1 MTSAAQDSAATTDSE
16 LPVENTAD
24 AVTTDAP
31 ETAETIEVS
40 EPDSTEDAPELDE
53 ALDTDEA
60 PGLTFAEIGLPE
72 PVVAALARN
81 SITSPSPIQAMAIPD
96 AIAGKN
102 ILGRAQTGSGKT
114 LAFGLPMLARLAR
127 HDDRPAPKRPRALVL
142 VPTRELAFQVV
153 DSLTPYAGSI
163 GLNVRAAVGGTPF
176 TKQVDQLRRGVDIL
190 VATPGRLGDH
200 LRQNTCVLDE
210 IEMTALDEADQ
221 MADMG
226 FLPEVR
232 SLLGDTPDDS
242 QRLLFSAT
250 LDNDVQALVREFL
263 PEHELH
269 STQDGRAS
277 VTTMDHYVL
286 LVERGQ
292 KDAVLAEIASR
303 KGGRTIMF
311 ARTKLG
317 TEGVVERLREQGV
330 AAEALHGGKAQNQRT
345 RVLERFK
352 NGRTPV
358 LVATDVAAR
367 GIHVDG
373 IDLVVHVDPP
383 QDHKD
388 YLHRA
393 GRTARAG
400 EAGVV
405 AAIVLPNQRRQ
416 FRRLTGM
423 AGVDATAVPVFPGSE
438 ELAAITGAQA
448 PSGQPVR
455 ESHFRPERRER
466 SFGDRDN
473 RGPRRDFGD
482 RGPRRDFGD
491 RDNRGP
497 RRDDDNRGFRGN
509 RDDRNDRPRR
519 DFGDRRNDGESS
531 RGDRNFSDRGPRR
544 DFGDRRND
552 GGGFRENRG
561 ERSFGDRDNRGP
573 RRDFDNRGPRRDGD
587 SRGFQGNRDDRPR
600 RDFGDRRNDGGGFRE
615 NRGERSFGDRDNR
628 GPRRDFD
635 NRGPRRDGDNRGE
648 RSFGDRDRGPR
659 RDFGD
664 RDNRDNR
671 GAGYSRDDRPR
682 RDFGDRRNDGGGFR
696 ENRGERSFGDRDNRG
711 PRRDFDNRG
720 PRRDGDNR
728 DFRGNRDDRP
738 RRDFGDRDNRG
749 PRRDFDSRPPRRDG
763 DTRGERSFGDRRQ
776 GGAPSE
782 QRSNGFRSRTDRRSY
797 DGFTGPSRD
806 RNQ

>member
-1 MTSAAQDSAATTDSE
+1 MTTAAQDSSVQESQDDIVVPASVETTS
-16 LPVENTAD
+16 
-24 AVTTDAP
+24 P
-31 ETAETIEVS
+31 ESDESPETIE
-40 EPDSTEDAPELDE
+40 TEGATAEV
-53 ALDTDEA
+53 
-60 PGLTFAEIGLPE
+60 TFAEIGLPE

-81 SITSPSPIQAMAIPD
+81 SITVPSPIQAMAIPD

-127 HDDRPAPKRPRALVL
+127 HEDRPAPKRPRALVL

-153 DSLTPYAGSI
+153 DSLTPYAGSL

-200 LRQNTCVLDE
+200 LRQNTCVLGE

-232 SLLGDTPDDS
+232 TLLADTPNDS

-250 LDNDVQALVREFL
+250 LDNDVKTLVREFL

-286 LVERGQ
+286 LVDRGD

-303 KGGRTIMF
+303 EGGRTIMF

-317 TEGVVERLREQGV
+317 AEGITERLREKGV

-352 NGRTPV
+352 TGRTPV

-405 AAIVLPNQRRQ
+405 AAIVLPNQRRM

-423 AGVDATAVPVFPGSE
+423 AGVNATAVPVFPGSE
-438 ELAAITGAQA
+438 ELATITGAQA
-448 PSGQPVR
+448 PSGEPVR
-455 ESHFRPERRER
+455 DSYFRSERDSRGDRRER
-466 SFGDRDN
+466 SFGDRGPRREGGFRGNRDD

-482 RGPRRDFGD
+482 RGPRRDGDGGGFRGNRDDRGPRRDFGDRGRGERSFGD
-491 RDNRGP
+491 RDNRSFGNRDDRGP
-497 RRDDDNRGFRGN
+497 RRDFGDRDNRAPRRDGDGGGFRGN
-509 RDDRNDRPRR
+509 RDDRNDR
-519 DFGDRRNDGESS
+519 
-531 RGDRNFSDRGPRR
+531 GPRR
-544 DFGDRRND
+544 DFGDRDNRSFGNRD
-552 GGGFRENRG
+552 DRGPRRDSGDRRSEGGFRGNDSRG
-561 ERSFGDRDNRGP
+561 GDSRSNGFRGDRDNRSFGNRDDRGP

-587 SRGFQGNRDDRPR
+587 GGGFRGNRDDR
-600 RDFGDRRNDGGGFRE
+600 N
-615 NRGERSFGDRDNR
+615 
-628 GPRRDFD
+628 
-635 NRGPRRDGDNRGE
+635 
-648 RSFGDRDRGPR
+648 DRGPR

-664 RDNRDNR
+664 RDNR
-671 GAGYSRDDRPR
+671 S
-682 RDFGDRRNDGGGFR
+682 FGDRRNSSG
-696 ENRGERSFGDRDNRG
+696 
-711 PRRDFDNRG
+711 
-720 PRRDGDNR
+720 
-728 DFRGNRDDRP
+728 
-738 RRDFGDRDNRG
+738 
-749 PRRDFDSRPPRRDG
+749 
-763 DTRGERSFGDRRQ
+763 
-776 GGAPSE
+776 PSE
-782 QRSNGFRSRTDRRSY
+782 QRSNGFRSRTERRSY
-797 DGFTGPSRD
+797 DGFDGPH
-806 RNQ
+806 RNRNA

>member
-1 MTSAAQDSAATTDSE
+1 MTTAAQDSSVQESQDDIVVPASVETTS
-16 LPVENTAD
+16 
-24 AVTTDAP
+24 P
-31 ETAETIEVS
+31 ESDESPETIE
-40 EPDSTEDAPELDE
+40 TEGATAEV
-53 ALDTDEA
+53 
-60 PGLTFAEIGLPE
+60 TFAEIGLPE

-81 SITSPSPIQAMAIPD
+81 SITVPSPIQAMAIPD

-127 HDDRPAPKRPRALVL
+127 HEDRPAPKRPRALVL

-153 DSLTPYAGSI
+153 DSLTPYAGSL

-200 LRQNTCVLDE
+200 LRQNTCILGE

-232 SLLGDTPDDS
+232 TLLADTPNDS

-250 LDNDVQALVREFL
+250 LDNDVKTLVREFL

-286 LVERGQ
+286 LVDRGD

-303 KGGRTIMF
+303 EGGRTIMF

-317 TEGVVERLREQGV
+317 AEGITERLREKGV

-352 NGRTPV
+352 TGRTPV

-405 AAIVLPNQRRQ
+405 AAIVLPNQRRM

-423 AGVDATAVPVFPGSE
+423 AGVNATAVPVFPGSE
-438 ELAAITGAQA
+438 ELATITGAQA
-448 PSGQPVR
+448 PSGEPVR
-455 ESHFRPERRER
+455 DSYFRSERDSRGDRRER
-466 SFGDRDN
+466 SFGDRGPRRDGGFRGN
-473 RGPRRDFGD
+473 RDDRGPRRDFGD
-482 RGPRRDFGD
+482 RGPRRDGDGGGFRGNRDDRGPRRDFGDRGRGERSFGD
-491 RDNRGP
+491 RDNRSFGNRDDRGP
-497 RRDDDNRGFRGN
+497 RRDFGDRDNRAPRRDGDGGGFRGN
-509 RDDRNDRPRR
+509 RDDRNDR
-519 DFGDRRNDGESS
+519 
-531 RGDRNFSDRGPRR
+531 GPRR
-544 DFGDRRND
+544 DFGDRDSRSFGNRD
-552 GGGFRENRG
+552 DRGPRRDSGDRRSEGGFRGNDSRG
-561 ERSFGDRDNRGP
+561 GDSRSNGFRGDRDNRSFGNRDDRGP

-587 SRGFQGNRDDRPR
+587 GGGFRGNRDDR
-600 RDFGDRRNDGGGFRE
+600 N
-615 NRGERSFGDRDNR
+615 
-628 GPRRDFD
+628 
-635 NRGPRRDGDNRGE
+635 
-648 RSFGDRDRGPR
+648 DRGPR

-664 RDNRDNR
+664 RD
-671 GAGYSRDDRPR
+671 S
-682 RDFGDRRNDGGGFR
+682 
-696 ENRGERSFGDRDNRG
+696 
-711 PRRDFDNRG
+711 
-720 PRRDGDNR
+720 
-728 DFRGNRDDRP
+728 
-738 RRDFGDRDNRG
+738 
-749 PRRDFDSRPPRRDG
+749 
-763 DTRGERSFGDRRQ
+763 RSFGDRRNSS
-776 GGAPSE
+776 GPSE
-782 QRSNGFRSRTDRRSY
+782 QRSNGFRSRTERRSY
-797 DGFTGPSRD
+797 DGFDGPH
-806 RNQ
+806 RNRNA

>member
-1 MTSAAQDSAATTDSE
+1 MTSAAPDPLNDGDNAE
-16 LPVENTAD
+16 LEAPS
-24 AVTTDAP
+24 TDAP
-31 ETAETIEVS
+31 EA
-40 EPDSTEDAPELDE
+40 
-53 ALDTDEA
+53 
-60 PGLTFAEIGLPE
+60 TFAEIGLPE

-81 SITSPSPIQAMAIPD
+81 SITVPSPIQAMAIPD

-153 DSLTPYAGSI
+153 DSLTPYAGSL

-263 PEHELH
+263 PQHELH

-448 PSGQPVR
+448 PSGEPVR
-455 ESHFRPERRER
+455 ESYFRPDRDGRGDRR
-466 SFGDRDN
+466 SFGDRGPRREGGFRGHSSNRDD

-482 RGPRRDFGD
+482 RGPRRDG
-491 RDNRGP
+491 
-497 RRDDDNRGFRGN
+497 
-509 RDDRNDRPRR
+509 
-519 DFGDRRNDGESS
+519 
-531 RGDRNFSDRGPRR
+531 
-544 DFGDRRND
+544 D
-552 GGGFRENRG
+552 GGGFR
-561 ERSFGDRDNRGP
+561 
-573 RRDFDNRGPRRDGD
+573 
-587 SRGFQGNRDDRPR
+587 GNRDDRPR
-600 RDFGDRRNDGGGFRE
+600 RDFGDRNQGD
-615 NRGERSFGDRDNR
+615 RSFGDR

-635 NRGPRRDGDNRGE
+635 GPRRDFGDRDNRAPRRDGDGGGFRGNRDDRGPRRDFADRGNRSFGDRNDRGD

-664 RDNRDNR
+664 RDNR
-671 GAGYSRDDRPR
+671 GSGYSRDDRPR

-696 ENRGERSFGDRDNRG
+696 ENRGERSFGDRDRGPRRDNDHRAPRRDFENRG

-720 PRRDGDNR
+720 PRRDGDGR

-738 RRDFGDRDNRG
+738 RRDFDNRDNRDSRG

-776 GGAPSE
+776 GGAQPE
-782 QRSNGFRSRTDRRSY
+782 QRSNGFRSRTERRSY

>member
-1 MTSAAQDSAATTDSE
+1 MVVPASVETTSPES
-16 LPVENTAD
+16 VES
-24 AVTTDAP
+24 P
-31 ETAETIEVS
+31 ETIE
-40 EPDSTEDAPELDE
+40 TEGATVEV
-53 ALDTDEA
+53 
-60 PGLTFAEIGLPE
+60 TFAEIGLPE

-81 SITSPSPIQAMAIPD
+81 SITVPSPIQAMAIPD

-127 HDDRPAPKRPRALVL
+127 HEDRPAPKRPRALVL

-153 DSLTPYAGSI
+153 DSLTPYAGSL

-200 LRQNTCVLDE
+200 LRQNTCILGE

-232 SLLGDTPDDS
+232 TLLADTPNDS

-250 LDNDVQALVREFL
+250 LDNDVKTLVREFL

-286 LVERGQ
+286 LVDRGD

-303 KGGRTIMF
+303 EGGRTIMF

-317 TEGVVERLREQGV
+317 AEGITERLREKGV

-352 NGRTPV
+352 TGRTPV

-405 AAIVLPNQRRQ
+405 AAIVLPNQRRM

-423 AGVDATAVPVFPGSE
+423 AGVNATAVPVFPGSE
-438 ELAAITGAQA
+438 ELATITGAQA
-448 PSGQPVR
+448 PSGEPVR
-455 ESHFRPERRER
+455 DSYFRSERDSRGDRRERSFGDRGPRRDGGFRGNRDDRGPRRDFGDRGRGER

-473 RGPRRDFGD
+473 RSFGNRDD

-491 RDNRGP
+491 RDNRAP
-497 RRDDDNRGFRGN
+497 RRDGDGGGFRGN
-509 RDDRNDRPRR
+509 RDDRNDR
-519 DFGDRRNDGESS
+519 
-531 RGDRNFSDRGPRR
+531 GPRR
-544 DFGDRRND
+544 DFGDRDN
-552 GGGFRENRG
+552 
-561 ERSFGDRDNRGP
+561 RSFGNRDDRGPRRDSGDRRSEGGSRGNDSRGGDSRSNGFRGDRDNRSFGNRDDRGPRRDGDNRGP

-587 SRGFQGNRDDRPR
+587 GGGFRGNRDDR
-600 RDFGDRRNDGGGFRE
+600 N
-615 NRGERSFGDRDNR
+615 
-628 GPRRDFD
+628 
-635 NRGPRRDGDNRGE
+635 
-648 RSFGDRDRGPR
+648 DRGPR

-664 RDNRDNR
+664 RD
-671 GAGYSRDDRPR
+671 S
-682 RDFGDRRNDGGGFR
+682 
-696 ENRGERSFGDRDNRG
+696 
-711 PRRDFDNRG
+711 
-720 PRRDGDNR
+720 
-728 DFRGNRDDRP
+728 
-738 RRDFGDRDNRG
+738 
-749 PRRDFDSRPPRRDG
+749 
-763 DTRGERSFGDRRQ
+763 RSFGDRRNSS
-776 GGAPSE
+776 GPSE
-782 QRSNGFRSRTDRRSY
+782 QRSNGFRSRTERRSY
-797 DGFTGPSRD
+797 DGFDGPH
-806 RNQ
+806 RNRNA

>member
-1 MTSAAQDSAATTDSE
+1 MVVPASVETTSPES
-16 LPVENTAD
+16 VES
-24 AVTTDAP
+24 P
-31 ETAETIEVS
+31 ETIE
-40 EPDSTEDAPELDE
+40 TEGATVEV
-53 ALDTDEA
+53 
-60 PGLTFAEIGLPE
+60 TFAEIGLPE
-72 PVVAALARN
+72 PVVVALARN
-81 SITSPSPIQAMAIPD
+81 SITVPSPIQAMAIPD

-127 HDDRPAPKRPRALVL
+127 HEDRPAPKRPRALVL

-153 DSLTPYAGSI
+153 DSLTPYAGSL

-200 LRQNTCVLDE
+200 LRQNTCILGE

-232 SLLGDTPDDS
+232 TLLADTPNDS

-250 LDNDVQALVREFL
+250 LDNDVKTLVREFL

-286 LVERGQ
+286 LVDRGD

-303 KGGRTIMF
+303 EGGRTIMF

-317 TEGVVERLREQGV
+317 AEGITERLREKGV

-352 NGRTPV
+352 TGRTPV

-405 AAIVLPNQRRQ
+405 AAIVLPNQRRM

-423 AGVDATAVPVFPGSE
+423 AGVNATAVPVFPGSE
-438 ELAAITGAQA
+438 ELATITGAQA
-448 PSGQPVR
+448 PSGEPVR
-455 ESHFRPERRER
+455 DSYFRSERESRGDRRER
-466 SFGDRDN
+466 SFGDRGPRRDGGFRGN
-473 RGPRRDFGD
+473 RDDRGPRRDFGDRGPRRDGDGGGGFRGNRDDRGPRRDFGDRSRGERGFGDRDNRSFGNRDDRGPRRDFGDRDNRAPRRDGDGGGFRGNRDDRGPRRDFGDRNHGERSFGD

-491 RDNRGP
+491 RDNRAP
-497 RRDDDNRGFRGN
+497 RRDGDGGGFRGN
-509 RDDRNDRPRR
+509 RDDRNDR
-519 DFGDRRNDGESS
+519 
-531 RGDRNFSDRGPRR
+531 GPRR
-544 DFGDRRND
+544 DFGDRDNRSFGNRD
-552 GGGFRENRG
+552 DRGPRRDSGDRRSEGGFRGNDSRG
-561 ERSFGDRDNRGP
+561 GDSRSNGFRGDRDNRSFGNRDDRGPRRDGDNRGP

-587 SRGFQGNRDDRPR
+587 
-600 RDFGDRRNDGGGFRE
+600 GGGFRG
-615 NRGERSFGDRDNR
+615 NRD
-628 GPRRDFD
+628 
-635 NRGPRRDGDNRGE
+635 
-648 RSFGDRDRGPR
+648 DRGPR

-664 RDNRDNR
+664 RD
-671 GAGYSRDDRPR
+671 S
-682 RDFGDRRNDGGGFR
+682 
-696 ENRGERSFGDRDNRG
+696 
-711 PRRDFDNRG
+711 
-720 PRRDGDNR
+720 
-728 DFRGNRDDRP
+728 
-738 RRDFGDRDNRG
+738 
-749 PRRDFDSRPPRRDG
+749 
-763 DTRGERSFGDRRQ
+763 RSFGDRRNSS
-776 GGAPSE
+776 GPSE
-782 QRSNGFRSRTDRRSY
+782 QRSNGFRSRTERRSY
-797 DGFTGPSRD
+797 DGFDGPH
-806 RNQ
+806 RNRNA

>member
-1 MTSAAQDSAATTDSE
+1 MTTAAQDSSVQESQDDIVVPAS
-16 LPVENTAD
+16 VET
-24 AVTTDAP
+24 VSP
-31 ETAETIEVS
+31 EVDESPETIE
-40 EPDSTEDAPELDE
+40 TEGATAEV
-53 ALDTDEA
+53 
-60 PGLTFAEIGLPE
+60 TFAEIGLPE

-81 SITSPSPIQAMAIPD
+81 SITVPSPIQAMAIPD

-127 HDDRPAPKRPRALVL
+127 HEDRPAPKRPRALVL

-153 DSLTPYAGSI
+153 DSLTPYAGSL

-200 LRQNTCVLDE
+200 LRQNTCVLGE

-232 SLLGDTPDDS
+232 TLLADTPNDS

-250 LDNDVQALVREFL
+250 LDNDVKTLVREFL

-286 LVERGQ
+286 LVDRGD

-303 KGGRTIMF
+303 EGGRTIMF

-317 TEGVVERLREQGV
+317 AEGITERLREKGV

-352 NGRTPV
+352 TGRTPV

-405 AAIVLPNQRRQ
+405 AAIVLPNQRRM

-423 AGVDATAVPVFPGSE
+423 AGVNATAVPVFPGSE
-438 ELAAITGAQA
+438 ELATITGAQA
-448 PSGQPVR
+448 PSGEPVR
-455 ESHFRPERRER
+455 DSYFRSERDSRGDRRER
-466 SFGDRDN
+466 SFGDRGPRRDGGFRGN
-473 RGPRRDFGD
+473 RDDRGPRRDFGDRGPRRDGDGGGFRGNRDDRNDRGPRRDFGDRDNRSFGNRGDRGPRRDFGDRDNRAPRRDGDGGGFRGNRDDRGPRRDFGDRNQGERNFGD

-491 RDNRGP
+491 RDNRAP
-497 RRDDDNRGFRGN
+497 RRDGDGGGFRGN
-509 RDDRNDRPRR
+509 RDDRN
-519 DFGDRRNDGESS
+519 
-531 RGDRNFSDRGPRR
+531 
-544 DFGDRRND
+544 
-552 GGGFRENRG
+552 
-561 ERSFGDRDNRGP
+561 
-573 RRDFDNRGPRRDGD
+573 
-587 SRGFQGNRDDRPR
+587 
-600 RDFGDRRNDGGGFRE
+600 
-615 NRGERSFGDRDNR
+615 
-628 GPRRDFD
+628 
-635 NRGPRRDGDNRGE
+635 
-648 RSFGDRDRGPR
+648 DRGPR

-664 RDNRDNR
+664 RDNRSFGN
-671 GAGYSRDDRPR
+671 RDDRGPR
-682 RDFGDRRNDGGGFR
+682 RDSGDRRSEGGFR
-696 ENRGERSFGDRDNRG
+696 GNDSRGGDSRSNGFRGDRDNRSFG
-711 PRRDFDNRG
+711 NRDNRG
-720 PRRDGDNR
+720 PRRDGDGGG
-728 DFRGNRDDRP
+728 FRGNRDDRGP
-738 RRDFGDRDNRG
+738 RRDFGDRDNR
-749 PRRDFDSRPPRRDG
+749 
-763 DTRGERSFGDRRQ
+763 SFGDRRNSS
-776 GGAPSE
+776 GPSE
-782 QRSNGFRSRTDRRSY
+782 QRSNGFRSRTERRSY
-797 DGFTGPSRD
+797 DGFDGPH
-806 RNQ
+806 RNRNA

>member
-1 MTSAAQDSAATTDSE
+1 MTTAAQDPSVQDLSVQDEQDNPAVPTSVETVEAEAPQPTDTDAESTTDES
-16 LPVENTAD
+16 AD
-24 AVTTDAP
+24 ADTEADTEP
-31 ETAETIEVS
+31 E
-40 EPDSTEDAPELDE
+40 
-53 ALDTDEA
+53 
-60 PGLTFAEIGLPE
+60 LTFAQIGLPE

-81 SITSPSPIQAMAIPD
+81 SITVPSPIQAMAIPD

-127 HDDRPAPKRPRALVL
+127 HEDRPAPKRPRALVL

-153 DSLTPYAGSI
+153 DSLTPYAASL

-200 LRQNTCVLDE
+200 LRQNTCVLGE

-232 SLLGDTPDDS
+232 TLLGDTPNDS

-250 LDNDVQALVREFL
+250 LDNDVKTLVREFL

-286 LVERGQ
+286 LVDRGD

-303 KGGRTIMF
+303 KGRTIMF

-317 TEGVVERLREQGV
+317 AEGITERLREKGV

-405 AAIVLPNQRRQ
+405 AAIVLPNQRRM

-423 AGVDATAVPVFPGSE
+423 AGVNATAVPVFPGSE
-438 ELAAITGAQA
+438 ELATITGAQA
-448 PSGQPVR
+448 PSGDPVR
-455 ESHFRPERRER
+455 ESYFGNDRGDRRER
-466 SFGDRDN
+466 SFGDRGPRREGGYRGNSSNRDD

-482 RGPRRDFGD
+482 RGPRRDGD
-491 RDNRGP
+491 GG
-497 RRDDDNRGFRGN
+497 GFRGSSN
-509 RDDRNDRPRR
+509 RDDRPQGDRPRR
-519 DFGDRRNDGESS
+519 DFGDRDN
-531 RGDRNFSDRGPRR
+531 
-544 DFGDRRND
+544 
-552 GGGFRENRG
+552 
-561 ERSFGDRDNRGP
+561 RSFG
-573 RRDFDNRGPRRDGD
+573 
-587 SRGFQGNRDDRPR
+587 NRD
-600 RDFGDRRNDGGGFRE
+600 
-615 NRGERSFGDRDNR
+615 
-628 GPRRDFD
+628 
-635 NRGPRRDGDNRGE
+635 
-648 RSFGDRDRGPR
+648 DRGPR

-664 RDNRDNR
+664 RDNRAPRRDGDSGGFR
-671 GAGYSRDDRPR
+671 GSSNRDDRGPR
-682 RDFGDRRNDGGGFR
+682 RDFGDRRSDNGFRGNDSRGNDSRGGDSRGGGFR
-696 ENRGERSFGDRDNRG
+696 GNSGDRDNRS
-711 PRRDFDNRG
+711 F
-720 PRRDGDNR
+720 
-728 DFRGNRDDRP
+728 GNRDDRGP
-738 RRDFGDRDNRG
+738 RRDFGDRDNRAPRRDGDSGGFRGNSSDRG
-749 PRRDFDSRPPRRDG
+749 PRRDFGDRGPRRDG
-763 DTRGERSFGDRRQ
+763 DGGGFRSNSSNRDDRGPRRDFGDRDNRPSGDRR
-776 GGAPSE
+776 GGAGASD
-782 QRSNGFRSRTDRRSY
+782 QRSSGFRSRTERRSY
-797 DGFTGPSRD
+797 DGFDGPH
-806 RNQ
+806 RNRNA

>member
-1 MTSAAQDSAATTDSE
+1 MTTAAQDPSVQDETDIS
-16 LPVENTAD
+16 VESPT
-24 AVTTDAP
+24 V
-31 ETAETIEVS
+31 
-40 EPDSTEDAPELDE
+40 
-53 ALDTDEA
+53 DT
-60 PGLTFAEIGLPE
+60 TFAEIGLPE

-81 SITSPSPIQAMAIPD
+81 SITVPSPIQAMAVPD

-153 DSLTPYAGSI
+153 DSLTPYAGSL

-200 LRQNTCVLDE
+200 LRQNTCVLDA

-232 SLLGDTPDDS
+232 TLLADTPADS

-263 PEHELH
+263 PQHELH

-352 NGRTPV
+352 TGRTPV

-405 AAIVLPNQRRQ
+405 AAIVLPNQRRT

-438 ELAAITGAQA
+438 ELAAITGAQP
-448 PSGQPVR
+448 PSGEPVR
-455 ESHFRPERRER
+455 DSYFRTERRER
-466 SFGDRDN
+466 SFGDRGPRREGGFRGHRDD

-482 RGPRRDFGD
+482 RGPRRDGD
-491 RDNRGP
+491 HG
-497 RRDDDNRGFRGN
+497 
-509 RDDRNDRPRR
+509 
-519 DFGDRRNDGESS
+519 S
-531 RGDRNFSDRGPRR
+531 
-544 DFGDRRND
+544 
-552 GGGFRENRG
+552 
-561 ERSFGDRDNRGP
+561 
-573 RRDFDNRGPRRDGD
+573 
-587 SRGFQGNRDDRPR
+587 
-600 RDFGDRRNDGGGFRE
+600 
-615 NRGERSFGDRDNR
+615 
-628 GPRRDFD
+628 
-635 NRGPRRDGDNRGE
+635 
-648 RSFGDRDRGPR
+648 
-659 RDFGD
+659 
-664 RDNRDNR
+664 
-671 GAGYSRDDRPR
+671 
-682 RDFGDRRNDGGGFR
+682 
-696 ENRGERSFGDRDNRG
+696 
-711 PRRDFDNRG
+711 
-720 PRRDGDNR
+720 
-728 DFRGNRDDRP
+728 FRGNRDDRP
-738 RRDFGDRDNRG
+738 RRDFGDRDQSQRSFGDRGPRREYDG
-749 PRRDFDSRPPRRDG
+749 PRRDFGDRDNRPPRRDG
-763 DTRGERSFGDRRQ
+763 EHGGFRGDRNRDDRAPRRDFGDRGSRSFGDRNDRNQGERSFGDRGPRRDFGDRRGEGGFRRNDSQ
-776 GGAPSE
+776 GGDARRTGFRNDRDDRGDRGFQDRGARRDFGDRDNRAPRRDGDGGGFRGN
-782 QRSNGFRSRTDRRSY
+782 RSFGERNDRGPRRDFGDRDRRPYADRGERSHGHNGGSAPRNNGFRSRTERRSY
-797 DGFTGPSRD
+797 DGFDGPH
-806 RNQ
+806 RNRNM

>member
-1 MTSAAQDSAATTDSE
+1 MTTAAQDSSVQESQDDIVVPAS
-16 LPVENTAD
+16 VET
-24 AVTTDAP
+24 VSP
-31 ETAETIEVS
+31 EVDESPETIE
-40 EPDSTEDAPELDE
+40 TEGATAEV
-53 ALDTDEA
+53 
-60 PGLTFAEIGLPE
+60 TFAEIGLPE

-81 SITSPSPIQAMAIPD
+81 SITVPSPIQAMAIPD

-127 HDDRPAPKRPRALVL
+127 HEDRPAPKRPRALVL

-153 DSLTPYAGSI
+153 DSLTPYAGSL

-200 LRQNTCVLDE
+200 LRQNTCVLGE

-232 SLLGDTPDDS
+232 TLLADTPNDS

-250 LDNDVQALVREFL
+250 LDNDVKTLVREFL

-286 LVERGQ
+286 LVDRGD

-303 KGGRTIMF
+303 EGGRTIMF

-317 TEGVVERLREQGV
+317 AEGITERLREKGV

-352 NGRTPV
+352 TGRTPV

-405 AAIVLPNQRRQ
+405 AAIVLPNQRRM

-423 AGVDATAVPVFPGSE
+423 AGVNATAVPVFPGSE
-438 ELAAITGAQA
+438 ELATITGAQA
-448 PSGQPVR
+448 PSGEPVR
-455 ESHFRPERRER
+455 DSYFRSERDSRGDRRER
-466 SFGDRDN
+466 SFGDRGPRREGGFRGNRDD

-482 RGPRRDFGD
+482 RGPRRDGDGGGFRGNRDDRGPRRDFGDRGRGERSFGD
-491 RDNRGP
+491 RDNRAFGNRDDRGP
-497 RRDDDNRGFRGN
+497 RRDFGDRDNRAPRRDGDGGGFRGNRDDRGPRRDFGDRDNRAFGNRDDRGPRRDFGDRDNRAPRRDGDGGGFRGN
-509 RDDRNDRPRR
+509 RDDRNDR
-519 DFGDRRNDGESS
+519 
-531 RGDRNFSDRGPRR
+531 GPRR
-544 DFGDRRND
+544 DFGDRDNRSFGNRD
-552 GGGFRENRG
+552 DRGPRRDSGDRRSEGGFRGNDSRG
-561 ERSFGDRDNRGP
+561 GDSRSNGFRGDRDNRSFGNRDDRGP

-587 SRGFQGNRDDRPR
+587 
-600 RDFGDRRNDGGGFRE
+600 GGGFRG
-615 NRGERSFGDRDNR
+615 NRD
-628 GPRRDFD
+628 
-635 NRGPRRDGDNRGE
+635 
-648 RSFGDRDRGPR
+648 DRGPR

-664 RDNRDNR
+664 RDNR
-671 GAGYSRDDRPR
+671 S
-682 RDFGDRRNDGGGFR
+682 FGDRRNSSG
-696 ENRGERSFGDRDNRG
+696 
-711 PRRDFDNRG
+711 
-720 PRRDGDNR
+720 
-728 DFRGNRDDRP
+728 
-738 RRDFGDRDNRG
+738 
-749 PRRDFDSRPPRRDG
+749 
-763 DTRGERSFGDRRQ
+763 
-776 GGAPSE
+776 PSE
-782 QRSNGFRSRTDRRSY
+782 QRSNGFRSRTERRSY
-797 DGFTGPSRD
+797 DGFDGPH
-806 RNQ
+806 RNRNA

>member
-1 MTSAAQDSAATTDSE
+1 M
-16 LPVENTAD
+16 
-24 AVTTDAP
+24 
-31 ETAETIEVS
+31 
-40 EPDSTEDAPELDE
+40 
-53 ALDTDEA
+53 
-60 PGLTFAEIGLPE
+60 TFAEIGLPE

-81 SITSPSPIQAMAIPD
+81 SITVPSPIQAMAIPD

-127 HDDRPAPKRPRALVL
+127 HEDRPAPKRPRALVL

-153 DSLTPYAGSI
+153 DSLTPYAGSL

-200 LRQNTCVLDE
+200 LRQNTCVLGE

-232 SLLGDTPDDS
+232 TLLADTPNDS

-250 LDNDVQALVREFL
+250 LDNDVKTLVREFL

-286 LVERGQ
+286 LVDRGD

-303 KGGRTIMF
+303 EGGRTIMF

-317 TEGVVERLREQGV
+317 AEGITERLREKGV

-352 NGRTPV
+352 TGRTPV

-405 AAIVLPNQRRQ
+405 AAIVLPNQRRM

-423 AGVDATAVPVFPGSE
+423 AGVNATAVPVFPGSE
-438 ELAAITGAQA
+438 ELATITGAQA
-448 PSGQPVR
+448 PSGEPVR
-455 ESHFRPERRER
+455 DSYFRSERDSRGDRRER
-466 SFGDRDN
+466 SFGDRGPRREGGFRGNRDD

-482 RGPRRDFGD
+482 RGPRRDGD
-491 RDNRGP
+491 GG
-497 RRDDDNRGFRGN
+497 GFRGN
-509 RDDRNDRPRR
+509 RDDRNDRGPRR
-519 DFGDRRNDGESS
+519 DFGDRDNRSFGNRD
-531 RGDRNFSDRGPRR
+531 DRGPRR
-544 DFGDRRND
+544 DFGDRDNRAPRRDGD
-552 GGGFRENRG
+552 GGGFRGNRDDRGPRRDFGDRNQG
-561 ERSFGDRDNRGP
+561 ERNFGDRDNRAPRRDGDGGGFRGNRDARNDRGPRRDFGDRDNRSFGNRDDRGPRRDSGDRRSEGGFRGNDSRGGDSRSNGFRGDRDNRSFGNRDDRGP

-587 SRGFQGNRDDRPR
+587 GGGFRGNRDDR
-600 RDFGDRRNDGGGFRE
+600 N
-615 NRGERSFGDRDNR
+615 
-628 GPRRDFD
+628 
-635 NRGPRRDGDNRGE
+635 
-648 RSFGDRDRGPR
+648 DRGPR

-664 RDNRDNR
+664 RDNR
-671 GAGYSRDDRPR
+671 S
-682 RDFGDRRNDGGGFR
+682 FGDRRNSSG
-696 ENRGERSFGDRDNRG
+696 
-711 PRRDFDNRG
+711 
-720 PRRDGDNR
+720 
-728 DFRGNRDDRP
+728 
-738 RRDFGDRDNRG
+738 
-749 PRRDFDSRPPRRDG
+749 
-763 DTRGERSFGDRRQ
+763 
-776 GGAPSE
+776 PSE
-782 QRSNGFRSRTDRRSY
+782 QRSNGFRSRTERRSY
-797 DGFTGPSRD
+797 DGFDGPH
-806 RNQ
+806 RNRNA

>member
-1 MTSAAQDSAATTDSE
+1 MVVPASVETTS
-16 LPVENTAD
+16 
-24 AVTTDAP
+24 P
-31 ETAETIEVS
+31 ESDESPETIE
-40 EPDSTEDAPELDE
+40 TEGATAEV
-53 ALDTDEA
+53 
-60 PGLTFAEIGLPE
+60 TFAEIGLPE
-72 PVVAALARN
+72 PVVAALARS
-81 SITSPSPIQAMAIPD
+81 SITVPSPIQAMAIPD

-127 HDDRPAPKRPRALVL
+127 HEDRPAPKRPRALVL

-153 DSLTPYAGSI
+153 DSLTPYAGSL

-200 LRQNTCVLDE
+200 LRQNTCILGE

-232 SLLGDTPDDS
+232 TLLADTPNDS

-250 LDNDVQALVREFL
+250 LDNDVKTLVREFL

-286 LVERGQ
+286 LVDRGD

-303 KGGRTIMF
+303 EGGRTIMF

-317 TEGVVERLREQGV
+317 AEGITERLREKGV

-352 NGRTPV
+352 TGRTPV

-405 AAIVLPNQRRQ
+405 AAIVLPNQRRM

-423 AGVDATAVPVFPGSE
+423 AGVNATAVPVFPGSE
-438 ELAAITGAQA
+438 ELATITGAQA
-448 PSGQPVR
+448 PSGEPVR
-455 ESHFRPERRER
+455 DSYFRSERDSRGDRRER
-466 SFGDRDN
+466 SFGDRGPRRDGGFRGN
-473 RGPRRDFGD
+473 RDDRGPRRDFGD
-482 RGPRRDFGD
+482 RGPRRDGDGGGFRGNRDDRGPRRDFGDRGRGERSFGD
-491 RDNRGP
+491 RDNRSFGNRDDRGP
-497 RRDDDNRGFRGN
+497 RRDFGDRDNRAPRRDGDGGGFRGN
-509 RDDRNDRPRR
+509 RDDRNDR
-519 DFGDRRNDGESS
+519 
-531 RGDRNFSDRGPRR
+531 GPRR
-544 DFGDRRND
+544 DFGDRDNRSFGNRD
-552 GGGFRENRG
+552 DRGPRRDSGDRRSEGGFRGNDSRG
-561 ERSFGDRDNRGP
+561 GDSRSNGFRGDRDNRSFGNRDDRGP

-587 SRGFQGNRDDRPR
+587 
-600 RDFGDRRNDGGGFRE
+600 GGG
-615 NRGERSFGDRDNR
+615 
-628 GPRRDFD
+628 
-635 NRGPRRDGDNRGE
+635 
-648 RSFGDRDRGPR
+648 
-659 RDFGD
+659 
-664 RDNRDNR
+664 
-671 GAGYSRDDRPR
+671 
-682 RDFGDRRNDGGGFR
+682 
-696 ENRGERSFGDRDNRG
+696 
-711 PRRDFDNRG
+711 
-720 PRRDGDNR
+720 
-728 DFRGNRDDRP
+728 FRGNRDDRNDRGP
-738 RRDFGDRDNRG
+738 RQDFADRDN
-749 PRRDFDSRPPRRDG
+749 
-763 DTRGERSFGDRRQ
+763 RSFGDRRNSS
-776 GGAPSE
+776 GPSE
-782 QRSNGFRSRTDRRSY
+782 QRSNGFRSRTERRSY
-797 DGFTGPSRD
+797 DGFDGPH
-806 RNQ
+806 RNRNA